1 MDLLADYFRI
11 WDAFLKAVNKVSL
24 KCFDNKFV
32 YFYMLIELLLSQKS
46 FDFDS
51 SWYDILRLALGF
63 KFVLYAKFIIPRL

>member
-46 FDFDS
+46 FDFES
-51 SWYDILRLALGF
+51 S
-63 KFVLYAKFIIPRL
+63 